1 MSFEAMAWAAK
12 QSCKNSLTKLV
23 LLMLANY
30 SDEND
35 STYPSYKHLSV
46 LCECNERSIMRA
58 IKSLHEDSLISVE
71 KRFTDTGKQTSNRF
85 ILNVF
90 RGDRIDTQ
98 RVTNNTLNTIRV
110 IQEDKTK
117 RGDKYA
123 PEFLEWWNAYPR
135 NDGSKAKAYEI
146 WKRVVDKDI
155 NARDLFLKTCK
166 FKRTTIDK
174 DKKFIPHA
182 TTWLNQRRWET
193 VDEEQSINKNKN
205 QLAG

>member
-1 MSFEAMAWAAK
+1 
-12 QSCKNSLTKLV
+12 
-23 LLMLANY
+23 
-30 SDEND
+30 
-35 STYPSYKHLSV
+35 
-46 LCECNERSIMRA
+46 MRA
-58 IKSLHEDSLISVE
+58 IKSLYDDGLVSVE

-85 ILNVF
+85 ILNMN

-98 RVTNNTLNTIRV
+98 RVTNKTPNTIRV

-117 RGDKYA
+117 RGDKYV

-135 NDGSKAKAYEI
+135 NDGSKAKAYEV

-155 NARDLFLKTCK
+155 DVRDLFLKTCR
-166 FKRTTIDK
+166 FKRTTIGK

-182 TTWLNQRRWET
+182 TTWLNQKRWET
-193 VDEEQSINKNKN
+193 VQEEQSISKNKN